1 MCKCGTAKA
10 KCKNRQDVQ
19 EVNNNPSAFARH
31 QEQLELAEIKIKVNL
46 ANSATKFKQ
55 STIYTHLK

>member
-1 MCKCGTAKA
+1 MCKCGKA

-31 QEQLELAEIKIKVNL
+31 QEQLKLAEIEIKVNL
-46 ANSATKFKQ
+46 VNSFIKFKQ

>member
-1 MCKCGTAKA
+1 MCKCGTVKA

-19 EVNNNPSAFARH
+19 VNNNPSAFARH
-31 QEQLELAEIKIKVNL
+31 QKQLELAEIEIKVNL
-46 ANSATKFKQ
+46 VNSFIKFKQ

>member
-1 MCKCGTAKA
+1 MCKCGKA

-31 QEQLELAEIKIKVNL
+31 QEQLKLAEIEIKVNL
-46 ANSATKFKQ
+46 VNSFIKFK
-55 STIYTHLK
+55 